1 MGEFIRALPITVA
14 LSLSISYLVAMFLTP
29 MMSKAFIR
37 TGLKSSEHGDSE
49 TPAKPSI
56 LDRMQRDYNRIIGKA
71 MQHKKAVLV
80 STVIAFAGGVGLM
93 MLVPQ
98 HLFPT
103 AEREQFVI
111 DVWLPEGTKIESTDA
126 TVRRIEADLAQ
137 EPVVKNYTSFIGSS
151 FPRFYYNVNP
161 QIPASNY
168 AQILVNTNSVDKTP
182 ELVYALRDKLRGA
195 APEAMVV
202 VKECQQ
208 GDVMESPVEVRIVG
222 DDAATLESIGNK
234 VQDIL
239 RHTPGATYINTD
251 WHEESLEAGVH
262 VRDEVANRLGLTNE
276 AIADQL
282 ASGFDG
288 LPAATAWEGDRKLDI
303 KLRLYP
309 AERQDFRDVTNMYVI
324 SPVTGAR
331 VPLDAVASLEPEWQ
345 PGRIVRRNGVRT
357 LTVRAFPVKGQL
369 ASNILDLARKQI
381 DAMPL
386 PPGYR
391 IDYGGEHEIQLDAF
405 GQLQVALATSIVLI
419 FLILLFQFRTL
430 TDPLVV
436 MTALPLAIPGAALG
450 LFLTRNTFGF
460 TAFIGVVSV
469 GGLVVRN
476 AIILIQFIH
485 QRMAEG
491 VPLEEAALEAG
502 ERRLRPIFLTTMA
515 AAVGVVP
522 MIISGSTMWSP
533 MASVIAF
540 GLVGSMIFTLIAIP
554 VLFVV
559 VHSKQVKRA
568 AIAVPLLLLLV
579 GTHSARAQSKVVT
592 LDEAIHLATEQNS
605 LVKMARDKAKE
616 ADGRVTQARAN
627 YFPVVTN
634 QSLATRLNQT
644 ESLEIPKGAL
654 GNYSAT
660 GPLPGNNVSIE
671 LGKQQAFL
679 STTGAAQPITQ
690 MFKIHAG
697 VSVAHADA
705 AAAHSDVLQASNE
718 VALNV
723 KTLYYHLLSAER
735 RKHALELRIQA
746 GEQSLDEA
754 RKGVESGVVLEEK
767 VLDGEA
773 QLAEARHALGS
784 VDDAIDDMEVQ
795 FDDLLGLPLA
805 TECELTD
812 PDHGNGP
819 SPTATPAAAT
829 ISVEQLESEALDNNP
844 AVISAR
850 HLVEKARAGVNA
862 AHAEYIP
869 DVTGIA
875 QNIHQNGA
883 PLLPTNTEVIGF
895 QSQWTISEFGKRT
908 GLVHERKSQLA
919 EAEENLQHTENQL
932 RIDIEK
938 ELRKLN
944 RTSDELDA
952 AQRLVKDR
960 TEMLRIVEDQVHSS
974 TANVSALR
982 DAEAQLA
989 DAQAQLFD
997 AEMDR
1002 AIAQAELDRTE
1013 GRQ

>member
-1 MGEFIRALPITVA
+1 
-14 LSLSISYLVAMFLTP
+14 
-29 MMSKAFIR
+29 
-37 TGLKSSEHGDSE
+37 
-49 TPAKPSI
+49 
-56 LDRMQRDYNRIIGKA
+56 
-71 MQHKKAVLV
+71 
-80 STVIAFAGGVGLM
+80 
-93 MLVPQ
+93 
-98 HLFPT
+98 
-103 AEREQFVI
+103 
-111 DVWLPEGTKIESTDA
+111 
-126 TVRRIEADLAQ
+126 
-137 EPVVKNYTSFIGSS
+137 
-151 FPRFYYNVNP
+151 
-161 QIPASNY
+161 
-168 AQILVNTNSVDKTP
+168 
-182 ELVYALRDKLRGA
+182 
-195 APEAMVV
+195 
-202 VKECQQ
+202 
-208 GDVMESPVEVRIVG
+208 
-222 DDAATLESIGNK
+222 
-234 VQDIL
+234 
-239 RHTPGATYINTD
+239 
-251 WHEESLEAGVH
+251 
-262 VRDEVANRLGLTNE
+262 
-276 AIADQL
+276 
-282 ASGFDG
+282 
-288 LPAATAWEGDRKLDI
+288 
-303 KLRLYP
+303 
-309 AERQDFRDVTNMYVI
+309 
-324 SPVTGAR
+324 
-331 VPLDAVASLEPEWQ
+331 
-345 PGRIVRRNGVRT
+345 
-357 LTVRAFPVKGQL
+357 
-369 ASNILDLARKQI
+369 
-381 DAMPL
+381 
-386 PPGYR
+386 
-391 IDYGGEHEIQLDAF
+391 
-405 GQLQVALATSIVLI
+405 
-419 FLILLFQFRTL
+419 
-430 TDPLVV
+430 
-436 MTALPLAIPGAALG
+436 
-450 LFLTRNTFGF
+450 
-460 TAFIGVVSV
+460 
-469 GGLVVRN
+469 
-476 AIILIQFIH
+476 
-485 QRMAEG
+485 
-491 VPLEEAALEAG
+491 
-502 ERRLRPIFLTTMA
+502 
-515 AAVGVVP
+515 
-522 MIISGSTMWSP
+522 
-533 MASVIAF
+533 
-540 GLVGSMIFTLIAIP
+540 
-554 VLFVV
+554 
-559 VHSKQVKRA
+559 
-568 AIAVPLLLLLV
+568 
-579 GTHSARAQSKVVT
+579 VVT